1 MSIGPTKTETAPV
14 AKIHVL
20 QVEDN
25 PLDSELVQRELRRAG
40 FDFTATVVQTRADF
54 IREVEEHCPQIVLA
68 DYNLPQWRGM
78 EALAVLEHENVD
90 VPLILVT
97 GALGE
102 VTAVECLK
110 KGATDYV
117 LKGALAR
124 LPVAVHR
131 ALRERTLR
139 LQRKMAE
146 HELEQKVEELAR
158 SNKELE
164 QFAYVASHDLQEP
177 LRMVASYT
185 QLLGERYKGK
195 LDETADKYI
204 DYAVEGAKRM
214 QTLIQDLLAFS
225 RAGRNR
231 PAQSDVDCNVVM
243 KDVLQN
249 LASSID
255 ESGAVIACDDLPV
268 VAADR
273 MQLTQLL
280 QNLIGNA
287 IKFRK
292 DNTPLISVK
301 VERLKVESA
310 RIEPI
315 KIAPIKTELAKNE
328 SAKTEATKVEGARIE
343 ATKLEPAKLE
353 ATKPDTAK
361 PEVVK
366 TLPANGFWQFSVS
379 DEGIG
384 IAPEHLESIFSVFH
398 RLNTRAEYPGN
409 GIGLAISKKIVEQ
422 YGGTIWVESSPG
434 QGSTFKFTLPAAI
447 GQAKGASA

>member
-1 MSIGPTKTETAPV
+1 
-14 AKIHVL
+14 
-20 QVEDN
+20 VEDN

-40 FDFTATVVQTRADF
+40 FDFTAVVVQTRADF
-54 IREVEEHCPQIVLA
+54 IREVQDHCPQIVLA

-146 HELEQKVEELAR
+146 HELAQKVEELAR

-185 QLLGERYKGK
+185 QLLGERYQGK
-195 LDETADKYI
+195 LDDTADKYI
-204 DYAVEGAKRM
+204 GYAVEGAKRM

-231 PAQSDVDCNVVM
+231 PAPSDVDCNLVM

-301 VERLKVESA
+301 VERPKVESA
-310 RIEPI
+310 KIEPV
-315 KIAPIKTELAKNE
+315 KTEPAKNG
-328 SAKTEATKVEGARIE
+328 SAKTEATRVE
-343 ATKLEPAKLE
+343 ATKLE
-353 ATKPDTAK
+353 ATKPDTTK
-361 PEVVK
+361 LEVVN

-384 IAPEHLESIFSVFH
+384 ISPEHLGSIFSVFH
-398 RLNTRAEYPGN
+398 RLHTRAEYPGN

-434 QGSTFKFTLPAAI
+434 QGSTFKFTLPAAVS
-447 GQAKGASA
+447 QAKGASA

>member
-1 MSIGPTKTETAPV
+1 MTTGTEKIEAPA
-14 AKIHVL
+14 AKLRVL

-25 PLDSELVQRELRRAG
+25 PLDVELVQRELRRAG
-40 FDFTATVVQTRADF
+40 FDFTAAVVQTRDDF
-54 IREVEEHCPQIVLA
+54 IREVQSHCPDIVLA

-78 EALAVLEHENVD
+78 EALAILVHENVD

-131 ALRERTLR
+131 ALREKKLR
-139 LQRKMAE
+139 DQRKEAE
-146 HELEQKVEELAR
+146 ETLARKVEELAR
-158 SNKELE
+158 KAEELARSNQELE

-185 QLLGERYKGK
+185 QLLGERYRGK

-204 DYAVEGAKRM
+204 GYAVEGAQRM

-225 RAGRNR
+225 RAGRKDPGKDN
-231 PAQSDVDCNVVM
+231 VDCNAVV
-243 KDVLQN
+243 KDALLN
-249 LASSID
+249 LAAAVQ
-255 ESGAVIACDDLPV
+255 ESGAVVTCDNLPV

-273 MQLTQLL
+273 LQLGQLL

-287 IKFRK
+287 IKFCKERS
-292 DNTPLISVK
+292 PAISVK
-301 VERLKVESA
+301 A
-310 RIEPI
+310 
-315 KIAPIKTELAKNE
+315 
-328 SAKTEATKVEGARIE
+328 
-343 ATKLEPAKLE
+343 EPAG
-353 ATKPDTAK
+353 D
-361 PEVVK
+361 
-366 TLPANGFWQFSVS
+366 FWQFSVS
-379 DEGIG
+379 DNGIG
-384 IAPEHLESIFSVFH
+384 ISPEHGEAIFSVFH
-398 RLNTRAEYPGN
+398 RLHTRTEYAGN
-409 GIGLAISKKIVEQ
+409 GIGLSICRKIVERF
-422 YGGTIWVESSPG
+422 GGKIWVESHPG
-434 QGSTFKFTLPAAI
+434 EGSTFKFTLPAST

>member
-1 MSIGPTKTETAPV
+1 LSDNPQLAGPNF
-14 AKIHVL
+14 AKLHVL
-20 QVEDN
+20 MVEDN
-25 PLDSELVQRELRRAG
+25 PLDAELVQRELRRAG

-54 IREVEEHCPQIVLA
+54 IREVEDHCPQIVLA

-131 ALRERTLR
+131 ALRERNLR
-139 LQRKMAE
+139 LQRKIAE
-146 HELEQKVEELAR
+146 HELAQKVDELAR

-185 QLLGERYKGK
+185 QLLGERYQGK

-204 DYAVEGAKRM
+204 GYAVEGAKRM

-231 PAQSDVDCNVVM
+231 PVQTDVDCNAVM

-249 LASSID
+249 LASSSD

-292 DNTPLISVK
+292 DHTPLISVK
-301 VERLKVESA
+301 VQSRIESTRSESTAIEPKKIEPA
-310 RIEPI
+310 RIEST
-315 KIAPIKTELAKNE
+315 KIE
-328 SAKTEATKVEGARIE
+328 SNKSETAKTV
-343 ATKLEPAKLE
+343 PAS
-353 ATKPDTAK
+353 
-361 PEVVK
+361 
-366 TLPANGFWQFSVS
+366 GFWQFSVT
-379 DEGIG
+379 DDGIG
-384 IAPEHLESIFSVFH
+384 IAPEHIDSIFAVFH
-398 RLNTRAEYPGN
+398 RLHTRAEYPGN

-434 QGSTFKFTLPAAI
+434 QGSTFKFTLPAAAS
-447 GQAKGASA
+447 QAKGASA

>member
-1 MSIGPTKTETAPV
+1 M
-14 AKIHVL
+14 HVL

-54 IREVEEHCPQIVLA
+54 IREVQDHCPQIVLA

-78 EALAVLEHENVD
+78 EALEILERETVD

-131 ALRERTLR
+131 ALKERTLR
-139 LQRKMAE
+139 LQRKVAE
-146 HELEQKVEELAR
+146 HELAQKVEELAR

-185 QLLGERYKGK
+185 QLLGERYRGK

-204 DYAVEGAKRM
+204 GYAVEGAQRM

-231 PAQSDVDCNVVM
+231 PTPGDVDCNAVM
-243 KDVLQN
+243 QDVLQN

-268 VAADR
+268 VTADR
-273 MQLTQLL
+273 MQITQLL

-292 DNTPLISVK
+292 DNAPLISVK
-301 VERLKVESA
+301 VDRPKLEA
-310 RIEPI
+310 I
-315 KIAPIKTELAKNE
+315 KIETGPTMVKSETEKRELSKLEAAKTEAKKLE
-328 SAKTEATKVEGARIE
+328 VTKTEATK
-343 ATKLEPAKLE
+343 TEPAKIE
-353 ATKPDTAK
+353 P
-361 PEVVK
+361 VRS
-366 TLPANGFWQFSVS
+366 LPANGFWQFSVS

-384 IAPEHLESIFSVFH
+384 IAPEHLDSIFSVFH
-398 RLNTRAEYPGN
+398 RLHTRAEYPGN